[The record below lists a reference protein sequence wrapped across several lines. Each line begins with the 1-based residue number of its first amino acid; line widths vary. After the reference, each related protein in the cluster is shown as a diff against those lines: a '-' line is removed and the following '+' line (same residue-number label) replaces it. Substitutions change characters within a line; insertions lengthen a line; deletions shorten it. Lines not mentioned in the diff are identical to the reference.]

1 MLDSSDIPEQGLSQ
15 QRTVLSCSP
24 LLNNQDP
31 ESMGHSCDM
40 WLRLIL
46 VTELGYWWERGVI
59 QMSLVSP
66 GNLSLT
72 CGVETSQTQ
81 ETRPAHLDSCL
92 HSSGGASLPVMDFLK
107 GG

>member
-46 VTELGYWWERGVI
+46 VTELGYWWERDHPGVSGI
-59 QMSLVSP
+59 PPEISRFPVEWRLVRP
-66 GNLSLT
+66 MRLALPT
-72 CGVETSQTQ
+72 WIPACTVVKVQASQ
-81 ETRPAHLDSCL
+81 
-92 HSSGGASLPVMDFLK
+92 
-107 GG
+107 